1 MNFTPVNSYLSVR
14 SVEDTEDD
22 NSSILLPQDYRAVD
36 SPFAVVEVVNCSG
49 ESGTLWGTGLQLV
62 VEAHMLR
69 DIQGSKI
76 YLTNPGIQDAR
87 KSYMALPDG
96 DPQEEEARE
105 ALVAAI
111 EQAVGGEKDL
121 FAQVVAQME
130 EEERYAR

>member
-69 DIQGSKI
+69 DIQHNGETFTVIKENHVI
-76 YLTNPGIQDAR
+76 GILTD
-87 KSYMALPDG
+87 S
-96 DPQEEEARE
+96 
-105 ALVAAI
+105 
-111 EQAVGGEKDL
+111 
-121 FAQVVAQME
+121 
-130 EEERYAR
+130 

>member
-69 DIQGSKI
+69 DIQHNGETFTVIKENHVI
-76 YLTNPGIQDAR
+76 GIL
-87 KSYMALPDG
+87 S
-96 DPQEEEARE
+96 ETS
-105 ALVAAI
+105 
-111 EQAVGGEKDL
+111 
-121 FAQVVAQME
+121 
-130 EEERYAR
+130 